1 MPVNDITH
9 PEDLELSPDFFQRS
23 ISGEMDNIVYKKR
36 YIHSKGHLVWGQIS
50 TSIVRDSEGQ
60 PLYFISHVQDITQQ
74 KLAEEA
80 LKKSEEKFSK
90 LFQASPTYISLAT
103 LEEGR
108 FVAVN
113 GAFTRITGYQ
123 PNEEIGRTFREIGLW
138 PDPDDREEFIKQIE
152 KYGSQHLQEVTLTR
166 KDGSLIDGL
175 WSVEKFELEGKAHL
189 ITMLIDITEKK
200 RAEEA
205 LRETEE
211 RYRDLYE
218 NAPSG
223 YFSVS
228 ALDGSIL
235 RCNNAASQIFGY
247 AKEAL
252 IKMRVFDLYADT
264 PKGKAKAQDIF
275 NRFKSGVSIR
285 DIELQMKHKDGHPI
299 WVSLSVEALRDR
311 DGNIIESRSMVM
323 DISERK
329 RVEAQLQQ
337 VQKMETIGTLAG
349 GIAHDFN
356 NLLMAIQGNASLML
370 LKKDPGHRDYPRLKN
385 IEQYVQSG
393 AELTK
398 QLLGFARGGKY
409 EVNPTDLNELI
420 KKNSE
425 MFGRTKK
432 EIQIHLKYQEGIW
445 TVEVDRGQI
454 EQVLMNL
461 YINAWQVMPGGGN
474 LFIETENVELD
485 RKSVMAYGVD
495 PGKYVKISITD
506 NGVGMDKKTLERI
519 FDPFFT
525 TKEMG
530 KGSGLGLASAYGI
543 IKNHGGI
550 IDVRSKKG
558 EETTFMIYLPASE
571 KEVPREEALPEEVL
585 EGEET
590 ILLVDDEDMIIDAG
604 KEMLEEMGYTVLA
617 AESGMEAIDTYREK
631 DDEIDMVILDMI
643 MPEMGGGETYDRLR
657 EGDPE
662 IKVLLSSGY
671 SIEGEATEILERGC
685 NGFIQKPF
693 DMKEI
698 SRKIREVLDEK

>member
-1 MPVNDITH
+1 
-9 PEDLELSPDFFQRS
+9 
-23 ISGEMDNIVYKKR
+23 
-36 YIHSKGHLVWGQIS
+36 
-50 TSIVRDSEGQ
+50 
-60 PLYFISHVQDITQQ
+60 
-74 KLAEEA
+74 
-80 LKKSEEKFSK
+80 
-90 LFQASPTYISLAT
+90 
-103 LEEGR
+103 
-108 FVAVN
+108 
-113 GAFTRITGYQ
+113 
-123 PNEEIGRTFREIGLW
+123 
-138 PDPDDREEFIKQIE
+138 
-152 KYGSQHLQEVTLTR
+152 
-166 KDGSLIDGL
+166 
-175 WSVEKFELEGKAHL
+175 
-189 ITMLIDITEKK
+189 
-200 RAEEA
+200 
-205 LRETEE
+205 
-211 RYRDLYE
+211 
-218 NAPSG
+218 
-223 YFSVS
+223 
-228 ALDGSIL
+228 
-235 RCNNAASQIFGY
+235 
-247 AKEAL
+247 
-252 IKMRVFDLYADT
+252 
-264 PKGKAKAQDIF
+264 
-275 NRFKSGVSIR
+275 
-285 DIELQMKHKDGHPI
+285 
-299 WVSLSVEALRDR
+299 
-311 DGNIIESRSMVM
+311 
-323 DISERK
+323 
-329 RVEAQLQQ
+329 
-337 VQKMETIGTLAG
+337 METIGTLAG

-385 IEQYVQSG
+385 IEQYVRSG

-425 MFGRTKK
+425 MFGRTNK
-432 EIQIHLKYQEGIW
+432 EIQIHLKYQEGLW

-506 NGVGMDKKTLERI
+506 TGVGMDKKTLERI

-571 KEVPREEALPEEVL
+571 KEVPREEPLPEEVL

-671 SIEGEATEILERGC
+671 SIDGEATEILERGC